1 MDDDSFDVWEY
12 PIDDV
17 RRPGPDDAAAIREQR
32 PDKPPRRGRPRPESA
47 ATTDENGDA
56 PEEGRKKRYPHQ
68 KAPKNLSTDQ
78 FLEKLKEDGSTVQA
92 APKEHKRRRGRSG
105 KDTEERPEGAAE
117 APKPV
122 EQ

>member
-1 MDDDSFDVWEY
+1 VDDDSFDVREY

-32 PDKPPRRGRPRPESA
+32 LDKPSRRGRPQSEPA
-47 ATTDENGDA
+47 ANADGEDDA

-78 FLEKLKEDGSTVQA
+78 FLEKLKEDGGAVPA
-92 APKEHKRRRGRSG
+92 AQKEHKRRRGRGG
-105 KDTEERPEGAAE
+105 KGSEERPEGATE

-122 EQ
+122 EP